1 MSNEMIL
8 LNTNAPLN
16 LPAHLQG
23 QNLGVTAGI
32 LATLGAGGNRIG
44 LKGSRFR
51 IVVNGKEES
60 VLEENYLDVII
71 VGVLPH
77 ISRMYYEGEYDQSGQ
92 TKAKPTCFSEAGDA
106 PPADLPTK
114 QSDKCD
120 TCQWNVKGSKVV
132 GNVKM
137 KACGFFQRLV
147 VMLANDPDRRLFKL
161 DIKSQGI
168 FGDSHANVNK
178 YNIRDYGKL
187 LGNRGI
193 DACTV
198 VTRVSFD
205 IESSVPKLLFTPAA
219 FVDPASFEAVKEA
232 VIGEEVK
239 NLLKITM
246 ATVDLSGEE
255 DAPAQEEPVTPP
267 AQHTQAPVQQAPAQ
281 TQQAAPPAPPAPAEE
296 PPKKKYRPVKEKL
309 GEFTVQQYLDG
320 GWTKEALIE
329 NGMIEEIP
337 DAPPA
342 PPAAPPAP
350 PKPPAPPAPPKPPAP
365 PAPPKPPTQTVIENV
380 PMPAQ
385 QTAKPAP
392 AQAATTAPQEVTT
405 DAELQDLI
413 NGLL

>member
-267 AQHTQAPVQQAPAQ
+267 AQQTQAPVQQAPVQ
-281 TQQAAPPAPPAPAEE
+281 TQQTAPPAPPAPAEE
-296 PPKKKYRPVKEKL
+296 PKKSYRQVKEKL
-309 GEFTVQQYLDG
+309 GAFTVQQYLDG

-329 NGMIEEIP
+329 HGMIEEIP

-392 AQAATTAPQEVTT
+392 AQAATTAPQEVAT